1 MPISRLASP
10 FAVSQPANQ
19 EIGVPARQ
27 PASAKRRTRCS
38 IKRNF
43 KTGKS
48 DSKQND
54 FLRKQDR
61 DRALSR
67 RTPVP
72 PVSVLQDSTVAAT
85 AGSSSLSDKAQTVAV
100 ICGCIVAFAY
110 SANYTNHAPLASA
123 LMREFGFNNALA
135 GFLTTGIFLTHAG
148 MQIPGGYLV
157 DRFGSRRM
165 LLIALLWVAAGNFL
179 MAAAGAYWQLLFCK
193 IFTGMG
199 TGVCFVGGARY
210 IHEGCR
216 GPRLNV
222 AQGFFGGSIQLGAGF
237 VIFAVPQIYKLAG
250 WRATFLVCAG
260 MVLVAAVIWIAKS
273 PRVEFP
279 PSAPGKFHL
288 MLLAPQL
295 WLLGLFQMATFGI
308 SVVVGSWVVVL
319 LTKTMR
325 VPVTKAGMIGSLVL
339 LLGIVSR
346 PLGGWLRQHM
356 GIRPLFA
363 GSLLMVSLGCFLFLP
378 SAISLA
384 TALAAVILVGI
395 GIGLPYAAMFSRAGK
410 LFPGRAAAAMGLV
423 NMLGIIMILGGAPL
437 VGHLADLTGS
447 FKTSFAVLG
456 GFTLATCALV
466 PLLDREDPE
475 PLAH

>member
-1 MPISRLASP
+1 M
-10 FAVSQPANQ
+10 
-19 EIGVPARQ
+19 E
-27 PASAKRRTRCS
+27 
-38 IKRNF
+38 
-43 KTGKS
+43 
-48 DSKQND
+48 
-54 FLRKQDR
+54 
-61 DRALSR
+61 
-67 RTPVP
+67 P
-72 PVSVLQDSTVAAT
+72 PVSALQGTPAASAARISPLSESAQRVAI
-85 AGSSSLSDKAQTVAV
+85 

-110 SANYTNHAPLASA
+110 SANYTNHAPLAAA
-123 LMREFGFNNALA
+123 LMREFRFNNAMA

-165 LLIALLWVAAGNFL
+165 LLIALLWVALGNFL

-210 IHEGCR
+210 IHEGCA

-237 VIFAVPQIYKLAG
+237 VIFAVPLLYKLAG
-250 WRATFLVCAG
+250 WRATFLISAG

-273 PRVEFP
+273 PLVEFP
-279 PSAPGKFHL
+279 ASPPGKFHE

-295 WLLGLFQMATFGI
+295 WLLGLFQMATFGM

-319 LTKTMR
+319 LVKVMK
-325 VPVTKAGMIGSLVL
+325 VPATRAGMIGSLVL
-339 LLGIVSR
+339 LLGIISR
-346 PLGGWLRQHM
+346 PLGGALRQHM

-363 GSLLMVSLGCFLFLP
+363 GSLVMTALGCFLLLP
-378 SAISLA
+378 ASISMI
-384 TALAAVILVGI
+384 TALAAVVLI
-395 GIGLPYAAMFSRAGK
+395 GIGVGIPYAAMFSRAGA
-410 LFPGRAAAAMGLV
+410 LFPGRAAAAMGFV

-466 PLLDREDPE
+466 PLIDRENPE
-475 PLAH
+475 VRTK

>member
-1 MPISRLASP
+1 MSVQQDSPAPRAVRIS
-10 FAVSQPANQ
+10 
-19 EIGVPARQ
+19 
-27 PASAKRRTRCS
+27 
-38 IKRNF
+38 
-43 KTGKS
+43 
-48 DSKQND
+48 
-54 FLRKQDR
+54 
-61 DRALSR
+61 ALSE
-67 RTPVP
+67 
-72 PVSVLQDSTVAAT
+72 
-85 AGSSSLSDKAQTVAV
+85 KAQSAALL
-100 ICGCIVAFAY
+100 CGCIVAFAY

-157 DRFGSRRM
+157 DRFGSRRI

-210 IHEGCR
+210 VHEGCA

-237 VIFAVPQIYKLAG
+237 VIFAVPQLYRLAG
-250 WRATFLVCAG
+250 WRATFLISAA
-260 MVLVAAVIWIAKS
+260 MVLVAAVIWIVKA
-273 PRVEFP
+273 PLVEFP
-279 PSAPGKFHL
+279 PSPPGKFL
-288 MLLAPQL
+288 ALLLAPQL
-295 WLLGLFQMATFGI
+295 WLLGLFQMATFGM

-319 LTKTMR
+319 LVKVMK
-325 VPVTKAGMIGSLVL
+325 VPVTRAGMIGSLVL

-346 PLGGWLRQHM
+346 PLGGFLRQHI

-363 GSLLMVSLGCFLFLP
+363 GSLVMISVGCFLLLP
-378 SAISLA
+378 SSISLI
-384 TALAAVILVGI
+384 TALSAVILVGI
-395 GIGLPYAAMFSRAGK
+395 GVGIPYAAMFSRAGK
-410 LFPGRAAAAMGLV
+410 LFPGRAAAAMGFV

-456 GFTLATCALV
+456 GFSLATCLAV
-466 PLLDREDPE
+466 PLLDREDPA
-475 PLAH
+475 PRA

>member
-1 MPISRLASP
+1 M
-10 FAVSQPANQ
+10 
-19 EIGVPARQ
+19 G
-27 PASAKRRTRCS
+27 
-38 IKRNF
+38 
-43 KTGKS
+43 
-48 DSKQND
+48 
-54 FLRKQDR
+54 
-61 DRALSR
+61 
-67 RTPVP
+67 P
-72 PVSVLQDSTVAAT
+72 PVSALQGTPAAS
-85 AGSSSLSDKAQTVAV
+85 AVKMSPLSVSAQRAAIV
-100 ICGCIVAFAY
+100 CGCIVAFAY

-165 LLIALLWVAAGNFL
+165 LLIALLWVATGNFL

-210 IHEGCR
+210 IHEGCA

-237 VIFAVPQIYKLAG
+237 VIFAVPQLYKLAG
-250 WRATFLVCAG
+250 WRTTFLISAG
-260 MVLVAAVIWIAKS
+260 MVLVAAVIWIAKA
-273 PRVEFP
+273 PLVVFP
-279 PSAPGKFHL
+279 PSPPGKFHA

-295 WLLGLFQMATFGI
+295 WLLGLFQMATFGM

-319 LTKTMR
+319 LVRVMK
-325 VPVTKAGMIGSLVL
+325 VPVTRAGMIGSLVL

-346 PLGGWLRQHM
+346 PLGGALRQHM

-363 GSLLMVSLGCFLFLP
+363 GSLVMTALGCFLLLP
-378 SAISLA
+378 SSISLI
-384 TALAAVILVGI
+384 TALTAVVLI
-395 GIGLPYAAMFSRAGK
+395 GIGVGIPYAAMFSRAAA
-410 LFPGRAAAAMGLV
+410 LFPGRAAAAMGFV

-466 PLLDREDPE
+466 PLIDRENPA
-475 PLAH
+475 PRAQ